1 MVNDGI
7 GNGNFTTLK
16 PFAFWTQH
24 VLPLV
29 YGDEISYMETLSKM
43 RDILN
48 ELIKNNNNLP
58 EYIQQMI
65 EEYISS
71 GAIEEVIDNILASFI
86 LNVKFPPT
94 GIPKAKG
101 DGTTN
106 DHDSI
111 QGCIDYAAANGG
123 GIVYLPA
130 GKYLTSPLVLKS
142 GVTLLGFGRY
152 AVSLVLA
159 GGATTHLITGTVSD
173 AGILNMTLDA
183 KMSSQVNRVD
193 AIELIGNHIDIRGC
207 LVRDCYTSINVQKD
221 GTAVNICDVIC
232 EVASDACL
240 RVGGTNGGLL
250 VDGLDMTG
258 LSTNLGTAYIVTD
271 SNGDIYRN
279 INIHG
284 TGAIGIDVTGS
295 QNYFDGKISGVTKDY
310 DDISGDNTFNLFGK
324 TRVENLTGE
333 VNVSANEFSQTA
345 VNGIV
350 RQGANISDNSVN
362 THTINGKDVVLNPT
376 NPVTY
381 KEPAVLNK
389 YFNYVNFK
397 DTTNTPYK
405 VLVGSN
411 FTENLG
417 TSPIYNVKEFG
428 AIGDGITDDY
438 QSFINALNEAK
449 ANSGKIIIPSGNYF
463 LSQYIVTQEKY
474 IYDNLGTYVK
484 GSVIYSSKL
493 KDSNYGSRFI
503 WKIRWTDIQ
512 AYSPNINKNYQ
523 SGVYVP
529 DTDSVWL
536 GFAENVTEGAGDG
549 KATILEVSK
558 DFKTFKRTATD
569 ARLGHISDMTY
580 NPKTKTVFVAPY
592 KGNGVIYEV
601 SPATMTI
608 VNTHTITGL
617 TNVKPVGDIEYIQ
630 KYNCYF
636 AEDLNRISILDEN
649 FVAFHNFMIHNNDG
663 GPISGFEPY
672 LRPLGYGGQQGSTS
686 IDGNFLLDIWITAE
700 LYTAGTGLFNPDLI
714 EPEMKNYFFYQNNNV
729 YEESEAAFVMNGILY
744 LIGTSTDGAESGLYV
759 RECYLTPN
767 EDFVKPV
774 NICRA
779 NDIRQTVYVN
789 ESLSATGDG
798 TTPATAFNDL
808 QLAFDYLDNEK
819 ETDLIILSNTVK
831 TTPATLYNFNK
842 KLMFLVANNNVI
854 NRPIVLYNS
863 RNIYLQNANITGQ
876 GSSKGV
882 QLRYGST
889 LETDSTVTFTN
900 CAIGVSSENNCN
912 ARVSGSV
919 FNGCTTC
926 VSCQG
931 NGEIYLQGTGSG
943 NTNLV
948 SIYSG
953 GICIIGTARPTATN
967 VSKSDSDGGLVVDG
981 FTTVPAP
988 MAEV

>member
-1 MVNDGI
+1 MINDGI

-29 YGDEISYMETLSKM
+29 YGDEISYMETLDKM
-43 RDILN
+43 RYILN

-71 GAIEEVIDNILASFI
+71 GAIEEVIDKILSNFI
-86 LNVKFPPT
+86 LNVKYPPT
-94 GIPKAKG
+94 GVPKAKG

-111 QGCIDYAAANGG
+111 QGCIDYAAGLGG
-123 GIVYLPA
+123 GVVYLPA
-130 GKYLTSPLVLKS
+130 GKYLTSSLVLKP

-152 AVSLVLA
+152 ATSLNLA
-159 GGATTHLITGTVSD
+159 GGATTHLITGTVND
-173 AGILNMTLDA
+173 AGLVNLTLNA
-183 KMSSQVNRVD
+183 KMSSQVNRANAV
-193 AIELIGNHIDIRGC
+193 ELIGHHIEIRN
-207 LVRDCYTSINVQKD
+207 VVAKDCYTSINIQKN
-221 GTAVNICDVIC
+221 GTAITISNVLC
-232 EVASDACL
+232 ETASDACL
-240 RVGGTNGGLL
+240 RVGGTDGGLL
-250 VDGLDMTG
+250 VDGLEMTG
-258 LSTNLGTAYIVTD
+258 LSTNLGVAYLVTD

-284 TGAIGIDVTGS
+284 TGALGIDVAGS

-310 DDISGDNTFNLFGK
+310 EDLSGDNTFELFGK
-324 TRVENLTGE
+324 SSVKNYTNDVVEN
-333 VNVSANEFSQTA
+333 ANAFSQVA
-345 VNGIV
+345 VNGIE
-350 RQGANISDNSVN
+350 RQGANIGDNATNAYTVN
-362 THTINGKDVVLNPT
+362 AKDVVLNPT

-381 KEPAVLNK
+381 KEPVVLNK

-397 DTTNTPYK
+397 DNSNNPYK
-405 VLVGSN
+405 VLVGN
-411 FTENLG
+411 AYTENLG
-417 TSPIYNVKEFG
+417 ASPIYNVKEFG
-428 AIGDGITDDY
+428 AIGNGVADDY
-438 QSFINALNEAK
+438 QAFLSALNEAK
-449 ANSGKIIIPSGNYF
+449 ATSGKILIPTGNYF
-463 LSQYIVTQEKY
+463 LSQYIVTQDKY

-503 WKIRWTDIQ
+503 WKIRYTDIET
-512 AYSPNINKNYQ
+512 YSANINRNYQ

-529 DTDSVWL
+529 DTDSIWL
-536 GFAENVTEGAGDG
+536 GFSENITEGTGDG

-592 KGNGVIYEV
+592 KGDGLVYEV

-608 VNTHTITGL
+608 VNTHTITGM
-617 TNVKPVGDIEYIQ
+617 TGVKPVGDIEYIP

-663 GPISGFEPY
+663 GPIPGFEPY

-686 IDGNFLLDIWITAE
+686 IDGNFLLDIWISAQH
-700 LYTAGTGLFNPDLI
+700 YTAGTGLFNPDLI
-714 EPEMKNYFFYQNNNV
+714 EPEMKNYFFYQNNNI
-729 YEESEAAFVMNGILY
+729 YEESEAAFVMNGKMY
-744 LIGTSTDGAESGLYV
+744 LIGTSTDGSEAGLYV

-774 NICRA
+774 NLCRA
-779 NDIRQTVYVN
+779 NDVSQNVWVDETLAN
-789 ESLSATGDG
+789 TGDG
-798 TTPATAFNDL
+798 TSPATAFNDL
-808 QLAFDYLDNEK
+808 QLAFDYIDNTK
-819 ETDLIILSNTVK
+819 ECNLFILNNTVK
-831 TTPATLYNFNK
+831 TTPATLYNFNNK
-842 KLMFLVANNNVI
+842 VMFINANNKVI

-863 RNIYLQNANITGQ
+863 RNIYLQKANVTGQ
-876 GSSKGV
+876 GSNKGI

-900 CAIGVSSENNCN
+900 CAIGVSAENNCQ
-912 ARVSGSV
+912 ARIAGSA
-919 FNGCTTC
+919 FNGCTAC

-953 GICIIGTARPTATN
+953 GICIIGTARPAATN

-988 MAEV
+988 TPGV